1 MVRDIEPLIDHDSV
15 TGDYKGCGLTDHSNW
30 NCQCHLFK
38 DVFYVQNYSS
48 NIVFT
53 LTQSESFVEVV
64 IKKMGFLVSVVV
76 VPYIKYNKC

>member
-15 TGDYKGCGLTDHSNW
+15 TGDYKGCGLTDDSNW
-30 NCQCHLFK
+30 ICQYHLFK

-53 LTQSESFVEVV
+53 LTQRESVCRGGH
-64 IKKMGFLVSVVV
+64 K
-76 VPYIKYNKC
+76 

>member
-15 TGDYKGCGLTDHSNW
+15 TGDYKGCGLTDHSHW

-53 LTQSESFVEVV
+53 LTQIERFCRGGHKEN
-64 IKKMGFLVSVVV
+64 GVSSLSCSGNI
-76 VPYIKYNKC
+76 Y